1 MIVYRLCKG
10 PYAHDALSGFG
21 GMRSGGRWHSRG
33 RRVLYASATLSLA
46 ALEYLVHLGRRDA
59 KLALVAMEITI
70 PDALPVE
77 SVERLALPLDWQTSP
92 PTDATI
98 SVGDAWL
105 EGQRGAVLKVPSA
118 IISSEFN
125 FLINPLHPHFQ
136 QISAGTSRPFAFDG
150 RLLV

>member
-1 MIVYRLCKG
+1 MQ
-10 PYAHDALSGFG
+10 
-21 GMRSGGRWHSRG
+21 SGGRWHSRG
-33 RRVLYASATLSLA
+33 RRVIYASATLSLA
-46 ALEYLVHLGRRDA
+46 ALEYLVHLGRRDSR
-59 KLALVAMEITI
+59 LALVAIEITI

-77 SVERLALPLDWQTSP
+77 AVERSALPPDWQTSP

-98 SVGDAWL
+98 SVGNAWL
-105 EGQRGAVLKVPSA
+105 DGRRGAVLKVPSA

-136 QISAGTSRPFAFDG
+136 QIGAGTPRPFAFDG

>member
-1 MIVYRLCKG
+1 VYT
-10 PYAHDALSGFG
+10 
-21 GMRSGGRWHSRG
+21 
-33 RRVLYASATLSLA
+33 SATLSLA
-46 ALEYLVHLGRRDA
+46 ALEYLVHLGRRDT
-59 KLALVAMEITI
+59 KLTLASIEITI

-77 SVERLALPLDWQTSP
+77 SVERSALPPDWQTSP

-98 SVGDAWL
+98 SVGDVWL
-105 EGQRGAVLKVPSA
+105 DGQRGAVLKVPSA

-136 QISAGTSRPFAFDG
+136 QISAGTPRPFAFDG